1 MNGIDRIRD
10 FLATVF
16 DTNHSKIE
24 NPGNSDQK
32 PPYAVPSTE
41 QDNPS
46 DVAFSC
52 QESDGTASA
61 EKDTHDNP
69 TEQEQLVAEPPKYPT
84 KEDGTPDYDNMT
96 PQQEYDYMAE
106 TFGEKTA
113 QEQAQAYVDSY
124 QDAVRN
130 IQAQL
135 NNKKVIRSRAAMLD
149 QLKENKPLLEAWRAL
164 LKEQPPATETQQKSP
179 IPDCPTAL
187 SERFKHPRIL
197 FYASRI
203 QQWRNDIQNATSDSE
218 RDMLQI
224 KLHYRTRWWKRSILD
239 LICDPILSAE
249 YDSVVDSLDW
259 DDLTEAEQW
268 QAEVREATLSVMRK
282 KEKGEMY
289 KHAMNLLRNTE
300 SSDLERLV
308 AETVI
313 EAIEQDEKES
323 YENDILP
330 RLKKLDGVSD
340 ITMNSGISVRPSRK
354 GEIMELVHVVE
365 ASVPAEAETDFL
377 CEMETAA
384 DILMPDR
391 FSISL
396 EETVKTSD
404 NQKKVKTTQLDP
416 NFNELRYFMDEGAT
430 IRFAFDAETKNT
442 IRFKELIDGDSDI
455 PKMGTIYINKSLL
468 QEIGYDP
475 NYWLYV
481 TLQHYVI

>member
-96 PQQEYDYMAE
+96 PQQEYDYVVE
-106 TFGEKTA
+106 NYGEETA
-113 QEQAQAYVDSY
+113 QKVAQSY
-124 QDAVRN
+124 IKRCQNAISN

-135 NNKKVIRSRAAMLD
+135 DDGEVIGSRAALLC
-149 QLKENKPLLEAWRAL
+149 QLRDNRQRLEAWRAL

-203 QQWRNDIQNATSDSE
+203 QQWRHDIQNATSDSE

-481 TLQHYVI
+481 TLQH